1 MKLIKETFSLC
12 PECLQTVPA
21 KIIEKR
27 GKIIIQKRCQKHGVF
42 EDAYFGDASLYYEY
56 MRSFQTKEGVK
67 NPNTRRRNGCPF
79 DCGLCPNHKSS
90 TILALIDVTN
100 RCNMR
105 CPICFANANAAG
117 YVYEPT
123 VKQIKKML
131 DVVAK
136 EKPRCYA
143 VMFAGGEPT
152 VRDDLPKIVKIARN
166 RGFKEILIAT
176 NGLRLAKDIDYL
188 RKLAKAGTNT
198 LYLQFDGVTK
208 EPYIVARGFN
218 ALPIKEKVI
227 KNVRKVNKEC
237 GRPNVVLVPT
247 VVRGVNDQQV
257 GDIIRFAMKNNDVVA
272 GVNFQPVSF
281 AGRINKSE
289 LKKKRI
295 TIPDLLHDIE
305 EQTYGQIK
313 ASDFVTIP
321 AITPLIDF
329 LKRTQK
335 GVYPELSTHPAC
347 GAGTYVY
354 VNGDQVI
361 PITRLINVKRLLE
374 VSEHSKGKMDALA
387 RLFINAPSIIYLD
400 KIKES
405 KSLLSLLKDIIVG
418 GDFAS
423 AARFHKQNILF
434 IGTMHFMDPYNFDVE
449 RVERCV
455 IHYVTPD
462 HKIIPFCSY
471 NSLHRSKFEK
481 KFSREIKE
489 DERFEGFVHPEYK
502 SLIPKEKAIK
512 V

>member
-1 MKLIKETFSLC
+1 
-12 PECLQTVPA
+12 
-21 KIIEKR
+21 
-27 GKIIIQKRCQKHGVF
+27 
-42 EDAYFGDASLYYEY
+42 
-56 MRSFQTKEGVK
+56 
-67 NPNTRRRNGCPF
+67 
-79 DCGLCPNHKSS
+79 
-90 TILALIDVTN
+90 
-100 RCNMR
+100 
-105 CPICFANANAAG
+105 
-117 YVYEPT
+117 
-123 VKQIKKML
+123 
-131 DVVAK
+131 
-136 EKPRCYA
+136 
-143 VMFAGGEPT
+143 
-152 VRDDLPKIVKIARN
+152 
-166 RGFKEILIAT
+166 
-176 NGLRLAKDIDYL
+176 
-188 RKLAKAGTNT
+188 
-198 LYLQFDGVTK
+198 
-208 EPYIVARGFN
+208 
-218 ALPIKEKVI
+218 
-227 KNVRKVNKEC
+227 
-237 GRPNVVLVPT
+237 
-247 VVRGVNDQQV
+247 
-257 GDIIRFAMKNNDVVA
+257 MKNNDVVA

-335 GVYPELSTHPAC
+335 GIYPELSTHPAC